1 LVEDG
6 SRAPSLSGR
15 HESIRK
21 TSARAKDSARG
32 SWRNTSVVETEASMT
47 SYLVVES
54 RDPLESNGF
63 ARRSE
68 LAAALAADGASVT
81 VFLVENGVIAARASA
96 RLGELEQLAKSGVA
110 VLADEFSLRERG
122 IAAVELAASVKP
134 VALETVVEQMVAGAR
149 VLWN

>member
-1 LVEDG
+1 
-6 SRAPSLSGR
+6 
-15 HESIRK
+15 
-21 TSARAKDSARG
+21 
-32 SWRNTSVVETEASMT
+32 MT

-54 RDPLESNGF
+54 RDPFESHGF

-68 LAAALAADGASVT
+68 LAAALRADGASVT

-96 RLGELEQLAKSGVA
+96 RLRELEQLAKSGVV

-122 IAAVELAASVKP
+122 IAQSELAPAVKP
-134 VALETVVEQMVAGAR
+134 VALDAIVEQMLAGAK